1 MYTIEILNKKTKLPT
16 DYIVNNRLEIVQ
28 YLFDEG
34 EKFYPRKRHIGD
46 CMRDCIDIMKRYPD
60 YLAKVKRV

>member
-1 MYTIEILNKKTKLPT
+1 MYTIEILDKKSHCPT

-34 EKFYPRKRHIGD
+34 EKFYPKKRHIGA
-46 CMRDCIDIMKRYPD
+46 CMRDCIEIMKRYPD
-60 YLAKVKRV
+60 FLAKVKRV